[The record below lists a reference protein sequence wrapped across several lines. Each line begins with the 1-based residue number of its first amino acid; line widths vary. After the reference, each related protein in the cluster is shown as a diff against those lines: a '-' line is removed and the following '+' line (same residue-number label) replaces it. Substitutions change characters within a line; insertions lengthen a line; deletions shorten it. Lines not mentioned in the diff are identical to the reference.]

1 MPHRY
6 VAYPNQVL
14 SGSEY
19 GSGQVSI
26 PTDENQRKKKPP
38 MPITAGKVSQFAER
52 TAREL
57 MVDTLWPLAS
67 TGPMKESRE
76 RLRLLRASY
85 RGQPALVIGNGPSIN
100 GQNLG
105 KMPNFVTIA
114 ANAFFLKSDSVGVS
128 PMFLTVEDP
137 LPAEDN
143 KERLKA
149 YSGATK
155 IAPWD
160 LRGIFGDN
168 SEYIYC
174 NFQRTYAP
182 FVAGRFPLYS
192 DDFSRRAYWGG
203 TVLYMNIQL
212 ASYLGCNPIY
222 LIGVDLSYQIPSSAK
237 VEGNI
242 ITSTEDDPN
251 HFDATYFGAGK
262 RWHLPET
269 ERMQRCIYSAYEHLR
284 QRGVSLINATDG
296 GNLQGLPR
304 ADFNTL

>member
-1 MPHRY
+1 
-6 VAYPNQVL
+6 
-14 SGSEY
+14 
-19 GSGQVSI
+19 
-26 PTDENQRKKKPP
+26 
-38 MPITAGKVSQFAER
+38 MPITARKVLQFVGR

-57 MVDTLWPLAS
+57 VVDTAWPLAS

-76 RLRLLRASY
+76 RLLALRDSY
-85 RGQPALVIGNGPSIN
+85 HGQPGLVIGNGPSIN

-105 KMPNFVTIA
+105 RMTDFVSIA
-114 ANAFFLKSDSVGVS
+114 ANAFFLKSDSIGAH
-128 PMFLTVEDP
+128 PTFLTVEDP

-149 YSGATK
+149 YSGAIK

-160 LRGIFGDN
+160 LRGTLGD
-168 SEYIYC
+168 SSDYIYC
-174 NFQRTYAP
+174 NFWRTYAP
-182 FVAGRFPLYS
+182 FAGSRFPFYS
-192 DDFSRRAYWGG
+192 DDFARRVFWGG

-222 LIGVDLSYQIPSSAK
+222 LIGVDLTYHIPSSAK
-237 VEGNI
+237 IEGNI

-269 ERMQRCIYSAYEHLR
+269 ERMQRCIYFAYEHLR
-284 QRGVSLINATDG
+284 ERGIPLINATAG
-296 GNLQGLPR
+296 GNLHGLPR
-304 ADFNTL
+304 ADFDTI